1 MKKIIYLM
9 VFLWTAIIIGGC
21 EKELKDYDGEEGV
34 YFFVQYGAL
43 GDSTKWASHSSTTV
57 EFMNVLG
64 DSCDVTLRV
73 MATGK
78 VKDYDR
84 TFRMVVDVDST
95 TAVEGLNFKP
105 FDEMQVVKAGAT
117 YADVMIRLL
126 RNDNIQKEQKVLGV
140 RLVPSDDFTLAIPQ
154 WGELDDLWSSD
165 WGNEFDASLHKIIM
179 NDFLVRPARWIP
191 SIDYQQGE
199 REAGLWGA
207 FPMKKYRLICDFFNL
222 TYEDF
227 ATEETMPSA
236 KRSVIKEY
244 MVNYLQDLYDNGTPV
259 LEEDGRLMW
268 FMGVSWYSYVGVA
281 WESGE

>member
-1 MKKIIYLM
+1 MYSRCRRVKQVNGQISEYEVLLKKMNMKKIISLM

-34 YFFVQYGAL
+34 YFFVQYGPW

-78 VKDYDR
+78 MKDYDR
-84 TFRMVVDVDST
+84 TFRLVVDVDST
-95 TAVEGLNFKP
+95 TAEEGVNFQP
-105 FDEMQVVKAGAT
+105 FDEMQVIKAGTT
-117 YADVMIRLL
+117 YADVTIRLL
-126 RNDNIQKEQKVLGV
+126 SNDNIQEEQKVLGV
-140 RLVPSDDFTLAIPQ
+140 RLAPSDDFTIAIPQ
-154 WGELDDLWSSD
+154 WGKLADLWSSD
-165 WGNEFDASLHKIIM
+165 GGNEFDASVHKIVM

-207 FPMKKYRLICDFFNL
+207 FSMKKYRLICDFFNL

-236 KRSVIKEY
+236 KRYVIQEY
-244 MVNYLQDLYDNGTPV
+244 MVNYLQDLYDN
-259 LEEDGRLMW
+259 
-268 FMGVSWYSYVGVA
+268 
-281 WESGE
+281 

>member
-154 WGELDDLWSSD
+154 WGELDDLWSST
-165 WGNEFDASLHKIIM
+165 GAM
-179 NDFLVRPARWIP
+179 N
-191 SIDYQQGE
+191 S
-199 REAGLWGA
+199 
-207 FPMKKYRLICDFFNL
+207 
-222 TYEDF
+222 
-227 ATEETMPSA
+227 MP
-236 KRSVIKEY
+236 RCIK
-244 MVNYLQDLYDNGTPV
+244 LL
-259 LEEDGRLMW
+259 
-268 FMGVSWYSYVGVA
+268 
-281 WESGE
+281 